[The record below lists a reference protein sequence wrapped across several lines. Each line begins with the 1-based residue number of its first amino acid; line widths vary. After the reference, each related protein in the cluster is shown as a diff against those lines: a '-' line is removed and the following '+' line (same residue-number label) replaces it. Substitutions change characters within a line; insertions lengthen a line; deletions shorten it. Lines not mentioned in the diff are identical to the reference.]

1 MQMGRVFERLA
12 ADGKSGDSAH
22 TSSLELVLNYR
33 LLNFPQI
40 RTAKP
45 LGNNNVWEP
54 RTAQHPKFVHRPKWT
69 R

>member
-12 ADGKSGDSAH
+12 ADGKSGGSTH

-54 RTAQHPKFVHRPKWT
+54 RTGRRPKFVHRLKWT